1 MTGSDR
7 SRRCKMYFMTF
18 SFWEATWLLNV
29 NDLVSIAFN
38 HSLCV
43 FVATILGKNHFY
55 NFAAIFWIS
64 LQRGSTGGENV
75 GKDCVQSKRRI
86 CSEKVLFPHLSH
98 NDRELLFVGSVCK
111 QEVERPEWLHK
122 LKICLVRSSLKMIS
136 WKTII
141 CAKTYS
147 LLVYCRRRV
156 EGGWRCVLWS
166 QRGPSPRRQCL
177 RHHPQQTP
185 H

>member
-1 MTGSDR
+1 MSCWAPSHSGARSWSSLWTFSPSGEWLARTGLGVGN
-7 SRRCKMYFMTF
+7 CTWWKF

-75 GKDCVQSKRRI
+75 GKDCVQSKRRN

-111 QEVERPEWLHK
+111 QEVERPEWLEKMKIMSSQK
-122 LKICLVRSSLKMIS
+122 LLGDDFT
-136 WKTII
+136 KTII
-141 CAKTYS
+141 CAKTY
-147 LLVYCRRRV
+147 
-156 EGGWRCVLWS
+156 
-166 QRGPSPRRQCL
+166 
-177 RHHPQQTP
+177 
-185 H
+185 